1 MPATE
6 YCVYNETRSHY
17 LAARVTLIDART
29 EPLKAVKV
37 LIEGLAPST
46 DPRASS
52 AIWLNPLKSVPA
64 VPRLSPYDLVYLD
77 DEGRVVHGIEL
88 VPDGE
93 ASRFEGPTASALVLP
108 IHSFI
113 ASRTLPGDR
122 VILCPAADF
131 APSDNPAAKP
141 VDSTEPTLA
150 AAPSFPIQT
159 VRVGSDPVPILTS
172 APTPV
177 PIPALSSDFAA
188 NPFLPAAIFGPA
200 PSVPGS
206 FLPVQPAPEELA
218 PVAPLLAAQSTPQP
232 ALAFADASLPSTPAR
247 KLLAFDFLRSIARLN
262 LHVRV
267 SVTVAP
273 HVATSFPAPARVP
286 LALPQSDPLESG
298 PPQSASLEPAA
309 LEPAQPAPQAT
320 RSSRNLLRVLG
331 TTLVPAFAAA
341 HAAVRSCLR
350 HRFRA
355 WSERASS
362 IRSAALSATSRLADR
377 CGVFCIVTLPIFFEH
392 TLPNAADRSRR
403 SVLRAYDAYA
413 HWADAFFYRAS
424 LPAKDRP
431 AIDRPLRKPPS
442 SVRPA
447 QPRTDP
453 LRQLLRPRN

>member
-52 AIWLNPLKSVPA
+52 AIWLNPLRSVPA

-77 DEGRVVHGIEL
+77 DEGRVVHGVEL
-88 VPDGE
+88 VPDDK
-93 ASRFEGPTASALVLP
+93 ASRFDGPTASALVLP

-113 ASRTLPGDR
+113 ASRSLPGDR

-131 APSDNPAAKP
+131 APADVHAAKLG
-141 VDSTEPTLA
+141 STTESTFA
-150 AAPSFPIQT
+150 AAPSLPIPN
-159 VRVGSDPVPILTS
+159 VAVGSQPVPILAS

-188 NPFLPAAIFGPA
+188 NPFLPAAIWGPA
-200 PSVPGS
+200 PSASGS
-206 FLPVQPAPEELA
+206 FLPVQPVPEELE
-218 PVAPLLAAQSTPQP
+218 PVAPVLAAQSTPPQS
-232 ALAFADASLPSTPAR
+232 ALVFADASLPSIQAR

-262 LHVRV
+262 LRV
-267 SVTVAP
+267 QVSITVAP
-273 HVATSFPAPARVP
+273 HAATSFPAPAPVS
-286 LALPQSDPLESG
+286 LALPQSDPR
-298 PPQSASLEPAA
+298 EPAA
-309 LEPAQPAPQAT
+309 SEPAQPAPEVT
-320 RSSRNLLRVLG
+320 RRSRNVLRVPG
-331 TTLVPAFAAA
+331 TSLVPVFAAA
-341 HAAVRSCLR
+341 HAAVRSRLR
-350 HRFRA
+350 RWLRA

-362 IRSAALSATSRLADR
+362 IRSAALSAASRLSDR

-392 TLPNAADRSRR
+392 TLPSAADRSRR
-403 SVLRAYDAYA
+403 SVVRAYDAYA
-413 HWADAFFYRAS
+413 HWADAFFYRAG
-424 LPAKDRP
+424 LPANDRP
-431 AIDRPLRKPPS
+431 AIDGALRKPPS